1 MQKIFTILVLA
12 ASVTLASCGAG
23 STEANSSAAAEQK
36 AKLADLKKQKDGID
50 AEIAKLEAEIAKLDP
65 ASAKPD
71 NAKLV
76 SLTAVAPETFTH
88 YIDLQGK
95 IESENI
101 SFVTPRGGGGQVK
114 AVYIKRGDMVKKGQ
128 LILKLDDALQRQSVI
143 AAEQGL
149 ETLKT
154 QLSFAKT
161 LYQKQKNLW
170 EQNIGTEVQLIT
182 AKNNVETLENQLKS
196 AEEQVKL
203 SREQLAFA
211 SVYSDVSG
219 VAEDVNIRVG
229 EIFAGPGQIK
239 IVNTSNLKV
248 TTEVP
253 ENYIDRVNNGTRL
266 KITLPDIN
274 KTVEA
279 KISVSGK
286 IINPISRSFFIEARM
301 PNDKDFRPNQIA
313 MVQIQDYTI
322 NNAIT
327 VPVNTLQN
335 DEKGKYVM
343 VAVKENGK
351 MIAKKKVVIVGEFYG
366 DKLEIKSGLQTGDMV
381 ITEGYQSLYDGQV
394 ITTNTK

>member
-12 ASVTLASCGAG
+12 ASVTLVSCGAG
-23 STEANSSAAAEQK
+23 STEANSGAAAEQK
-36 AKLADLKKQKDGID
+36 AKLAKLKKQKDGID

-76 SLTAVAPETFTH
+76 ALSAVAPETFTH

-114 AVYIKRGDMVKKGQ
+114 AVYIKRGDVVKKGQ
-128 LILKLDDALQRQSVI
+128 LILKMDDALQRQSVI

-203 SREQLAFA
+203 SREQLAFT

-266 KITLPDIN
+266 KVTLPDIN

-366 DKLEIKSGLQTGDMV
+366 DKLEVKSGLQAGDMV

-394 ITTNTK
+394 ITTSAK